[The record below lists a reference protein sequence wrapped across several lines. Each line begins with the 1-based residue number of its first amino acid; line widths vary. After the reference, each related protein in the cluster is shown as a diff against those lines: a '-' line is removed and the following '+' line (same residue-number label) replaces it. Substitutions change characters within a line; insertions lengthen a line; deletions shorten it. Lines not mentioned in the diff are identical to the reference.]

1 MTSFGHL
8 SFGPTPRTQV
18 YNLLIY
24 KYLFSAVL
32 ENLRDREEETRQKW
46 ASLQEKSCTWKT
58 KIYEKFENAQKM
70 DENLKVIKELCEKA
84 EKESITPEEI
94 DAGTVFV
101 DDVNRKLKN
110 SGTVPPGMIYFD
122 SF

>member
-1 MTSFGHL
+1 M
-8 SFGPTPRTQV
+8 
-18 YNLLIY
+18 
-24 KYLFSAVL
+24 FSAVL
-32 ENLRDREEETRQKW
+32 ENLRDREDETRQKW

-70 DENLKVIKELCEKA
+70 DDNLKVIKELCEKA

-110 SGTVPPGMIYFD
+110 SGTVPPGMIYFE
-122 SF
+122 SLELTFYHFGRSSLNWTVHGGLN

>member
-1 MTSFGHL
+1 M
-8 SFGPTPRTQV
+8 
-18 YNLLIY
+18 IY

>member
-1 MTSFGHL
+1 M
-8 SFGPTPRTQV
+8 
-18 YNLLIY
+18 
-24 KYLFSAVL
+24 FSAVL

-46 ASLQEKSCTWKT
+46 ASLQEKSCTWKS

-70 DENLKVIKELCEKA
+70 EDNLKVIKELCEKA

-101 DDVNRKLKN
+101 DEVNRKLNN
-110 SGTVPPGMIYFD
+110 SGTVPPGMIYFLL
-122 SF
+122 FTQF

>member
-1 MTSFGHL
+1 M
-8 SFGPTPRTQV
+8 
-18 YNLLIY
+18 IY

-32 ENLRDREEETRQKW
+32 ENLRDREDETRQKW

-122 SF
+122 SFELIFNQELSLMWTDHGV